1 MRENMLEYRGFA
13 NAKYGI
19 MIQILQ
25 PQIKSLRFDGKV
37 GNRYDRDTNFI

>member
-19 MIQILQ
+19 I
-25 PQIKSLRFDGKV
+25 